1 MGGARPIALVMIPA
15 KDTET
20 AMNRREA
27 LYAMAMAGLA
37 SSIPGG
43 SAAGRQAARTYVLVH
58 GAWHG
63 GWCWSRVAERLRA
76 AGSRVFTPTCTGLG
90 DRAHLLSPDV
100 GLATFIEDVVSTI
113 ETEELNDVILV
124 GHSFG
129 GTVISG
135 AADALMDRVRHLV
148 YLDAFLPK
156 SGRSPFS
163 LFSPDVVEAR
173 RKSAIEAPGLG
184 GKTLAM
190 PPPPPDVFGVTD
202 PDDVAWLARHLRP
215 HPIKT
220 YEDALMLKHA
230 ALGAGRPKTFIA
242 CTVPQYPT
250 LDPTHEWVR
259 SQPDWTYKELATGHD
274 AMVTAPA
281 ALSEMLL
288 GV

>member
-1 MGGARPIALVMIPA
+1 MAPRALSLIVTGEGMEA
-15 KDTET
+15 

-27 LYAMAMAGLA
+27 LYAMGMAGVA
-37 SSIPGG
+37 SSVPGE
-43 SAAGRQAARTYVLVH
+43 SAVGQQAARTYVLVH

-76 AGSRVFTPTCTGLG
+76 AGCRVFTPTCTGLG

-100 GLATFIEDVVSTI
+100 GLATFIEDVVSVI

-135 AADALMDRVRHLV
+135 AADGLLGRIRHLV

-163 LFSPDVVEAR
+163 LLPPDVVDAR
-173 RKSAIEAPGLG
+173 RSTAIEAPGLGG

-190 PPPPPDVFGVTD
+190 PPPPPGAFGVTD
-202 PDDVAWLARHLRP
+202 PDDVAWLTRHLRP

-220 YEDALMLKHA
+220 YEDTLVLQHA

-242 CTVPQYPT
+242 CTIPQYPT
-250 LDPTHEWVR
+250 IDPTHQWVQ
-259 SQPDWTYKELATGHD
+259 SQPDWTYEELATGHD

-281 ALSEMLL
+281 ALTEMLL
-288 GV
+288 RV